1 MADNLL
7 ENPSNLVLGM
17 GVGVFV
23 IFIFSI
29 VLALVFAL
37 TGQSSITAKIL
48 WRGGSTVTFMTIML
62 ILVFSERESRFYYAG
77 FEQQIYDDSVIPRI
91 SICCVM
97 MLFTL
102 VSAVLLFEESGTSK
116 ETSTVDVDENALW
129 QE

>member
-1 MADNLL
+1 MHQMLVILL
-7 ENPSNLVLGM
+7 D
-17 GVGVFV
+17 
-23 IFIFSI
+23 
-29 VLALVFAL
+29 LAQVQ
-37 TGQSSITAKIL
+37 TDQHN
-48 WRGGSTVTFMTIML
+48 
-62 ILVFSERESRFYYAG
+62 YAG

>member
-1 MADNLL
+1 M
-7 ENPSNLVLGM
+7 
-17 GVGVFV
+17 
-23 IFIFSI
+23 
-29 VLALVFAL
+29 
-37 TGQSSITAKIL
+37 
-48 WRGGSTVTFMTIML
+48 TFMTIML